1 MRKPFLDLAVGCS
14 KAKGHIADYLFD
26 DMIKRELCTFIYTK
40 ITPLSLAEI
49 NAFGSWQKER
59 VIAYIHETQTGKLIY
74 IIDNVV
80 YSEHFPVEWALN
92 PGNFEWEFEGQE
104 ETFIMGPGT
113 SSDHCANCNY
123 FGSLHGVFIGYC
135 ANCAEQYDY
144 TRGNGFIEQ
153 GVEYTDEYGATM
165 CNTTYLSGLDIAT
178 LGYYPEPEE
187 KYNNCLS
194 GGEVPTG
201 PDICDN
207 QEDMDPVREDE
218 IDEYVHNATG
228 LIIPSRRYP
237 RRAYSMPDMGYM
249 SYMRYRTVL
258 VVEQTE
264 TMTPDFIR
272 DKMEIFLDS
281 NSGIEITNNNYSFP
295 IGLRPEWDHYRI
307 TKQPSSWFSWNAV
320 LHGSLGCEDVE
331 CEILLYLS
339 NVHSAEYPATMLLEC
354 NKLSGRSSAYW
365 NMMRTIRAWILDE
378 TDDPMML
385 LSESGSNGVLP
396 MPQFNSV
403 LLMDNILDE
412 DEDLGLDEEQIDMFT
427 LMQ

>member
-1 MRKPFLDLAVGCS
+1 MS
-14 KAKGHIADYLFD
+14 
-26 DMIKRELCTFIYTK
+26 
-40 ITPLSLAEI
+40 
-49 NAFGSWQKER
+49 
-59 VIAYIHETQTGKLIY
+59 
-74 IIDNVV
+74 
-80 YSEHFPVEWALN
+80 
-92 PGNFEWEFEGQE
+92 
-104 ETFIMGPGT
+104 
-113 SSDHCANCNY
+113 
-123 FGSLHGVFIGYC
+123 
-135 ANCAEQYDY
+135 
-144 TRGNGFIEQ
+144 
-153 GVEYTDEYGATM
+153 
-165 CNTTYLSGLDIAT
+165 NTTYLSGLDIAT

-228 LIIPSRRYP
+228 SAIQSKRYP
-237 RRAYSMPDMGYM
+237 RRAYFIPDMG
-249 SYMRYRTVL
+249 YMRYRTVL

-365 NMMRTIRAWILDE
+365 NMMRTIRAWVLDE
-378 TDDPMML
+378 TDSPMIHMDPVRTYIN
-385 LSESGSNGVLP
+385 ENGEILP
-396 MPQFNSV
+396 IPQLIHAQSTHQVFQ
-403 LLMDNILDE
+403 DD
-412 DEDLGLDEEQIDMFT
+412 DEEEALFPPM
-427 LMQ
+427 